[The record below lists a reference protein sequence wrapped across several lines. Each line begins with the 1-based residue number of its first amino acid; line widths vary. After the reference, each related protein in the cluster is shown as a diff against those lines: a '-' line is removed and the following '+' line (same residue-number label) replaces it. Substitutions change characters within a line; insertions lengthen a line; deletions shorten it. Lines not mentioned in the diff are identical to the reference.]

1 MFHLCYTQYMPQ
13 EIKNHKIEGMFWG
26 GYIRHNELY
35 RNIYDDAKQLVNTE
49 FIVENN
55 ALMMYNPLLEGG
67 SK

>member
-1 MFHLCYTQYMPQ
+1 MPQ

-67 SK
+67 SKLKISIRS